1 MAAVKLLP
9 PALDDLERLVEFL
22 RASDPGAASETAAPV
37 FDGLRVLADH
47 PLIGRP
53 VGVNRRELVIFR
65 GRTGYLAQYS
75 YSLDSDEVLV
85 VAIRH
90 QREVDL

>member
-9 PALDDLERLVEFL
+9 AALDDLERLVEFL
-22 RASDPGAASETAAPV
+22 RDSDPVAASETAALI

-53 VGVNRRELVIFR
+53 VAVNRRELVIFR

>member
-1 MAAVKLLP
+1 MASVKLLP
-9 PALDDLERLVEFL
+9 PALEDIERLAQFLAASDLE
-22 RASDPGAASETAAPV
+22 AARETSSLI

-53 VGVNRRELVIFR
+53 AGVNRRELLIFR
-65 GRTGYLAQYS
+65 GRTGYIVQYS
-75 YSLDSDEVLV
+75 YKLASNEVLV

>member
-9 PALDDLERLVEFL
+9 SALEDLERLVEFL
-22 RASDPGAASETAAPV
+22 RESDPAAASETASLI

-53 VGVNRRELVIFR
+53 VGVNARELVTFR
-65 GRTGYLAQYS
+65 GRTGYLAQYR
-75 YSLDSDEVLV
+75 YTLASDEVLV
-85 VAIRH
+85 VALRH

>member
-1 MAAVKLLP
+1 LASVKLLP
-9 PALDDLERLVEFL
+9 PALEDIERLARFL
-22 RASDPGAASETAAPV
+22 AASDPVAARETPSLI

-53 VGVNRRELVIFR
+53 AGVNRRELVIFR
-65 GRTGYLAQYS
+65 GRTGYIVQYS
-75 YSLDSDEVLV
+75 YKPASDEILV